1 MNSFIIEPNTLIR
14 RNDEIVAADMGDEVV
29 MISLQR
35 NNYFGLDD
43 IGARIWALLEQPTTM
58 RAICERL
65 RMQYDVDEETCAR
78 DVGELLDHMAREG
91 LLLQVAA

>member
-43 IGARIWALLEQPTTM
+43 IGARIWAQLEQPTTM
-58 RAICERL
+58 LAICERL
-65 RMQYDVDEETCAR
+65 RAQYDVDEETCAR
-78 DVGELLDHMAREG
+78 DVGGLLDHMAREG
-91 LLLQVAA
+91 LLVQVSA